1 MQKTVLSTIGAM
13 LISHQVCAEP
23 LALDPVE
30 IAVGPE
36 PQAASAAP
44 RWDALNS
51 EIVVKRD
58 STGVKSLSHEGLTG
72 HHVDVDIA
80 YKRVRIPTNPWFDG
94 MTDLR
99 LFSPAIFGA
108 IDIEN
113 RTSSFAHAQMQMA
126 HSDHGTYGQVGL
138 DSQHNYTFDIGHD
151 APDLL
156 FRAWGAR
163 QMNRFAYQNGTRKA
177 DFEERENKAGAAA
190 GFSKSWDHWGMDV
203 LVTGGYRE
211 AAGGGV
217 VEYPSASR
225 DAMNRALNLLSGAAV
240 YHAGVSMGDWI
251 YQPALS
257 ISHTLNYQHYS
268 NPAPLVGRATD
279 QTSADN
285 RVFVRFDNDW
295 FGRYPFGLSFEYMHQ
310 SFDDLSENKSLND
323 ASEDCIRAAARTD
336 VPLYLGVH
344 EIDLSADAGVDV
356 SIDNDWE
363 PTAGLSIGYT
373 YPEIFSVKASV
384 RYMMR
389 RPGYAEK
396 YYISEGVRGDRS
408 LKPEE
413 GVHSDAVFGLDLS
426 EIAGLQTLKIEG
438 KAFVYY
444 YMRSIHWTPVTSYL
458 TVAKNLSDVTGAGG
472 TIKLTAGIRIEE
484 LDVVWRG
491 GYTYTKAETDGY
503 DIPFVFRHRFDTSLS
518 VSFKPLSVGLRY
530 QLYRHA
536 YDGFSKTARMA
547 DRHLLDLSIG
557 YRYRALM
564 VELYFQNMLDDRT
577 MYDSRQRPLPGF
589 VSGGWVKFQL

>member
-1 MQKTVLSTIGAM
+1 
-13 LISHQVCAEP
+13 
-23 LALDPVE
+23 
-30 IAVGPE
+30 
-36 PQAASAAP
+36 
-44 RWDALNS
+44 
-51 EIVVKRD
+51 
-58 STGVKSLSHEGLTG
+58 
-72 HHVDVDIA
+72 
-80 YKRVRIPTNPWFDG
+80 
-94 MTDLR
+94 
-99 LFSPAIFGA
+99 
-108 IDIEN
+108 
-113 RTSSFAHAQMQMA
+113 
-126 HSDHGTYGQVGL
+126 
-138 DSQHNYTFDIGHD
+138 
-151 APDLL
+151 
-156 FRAWGAR
+156 
-163 QMNRFAYQNGTRKA
+163 MNRFAYQNGTRKA

-225 DAMNRALNLLSGAAV
+225 DAMNRVLNLLSGAAV
-240 YHAGVSMGDWI
+240 YHAGISMGDWI

-268 NPAPLVGRATD
+268 TPAPLVGRATD